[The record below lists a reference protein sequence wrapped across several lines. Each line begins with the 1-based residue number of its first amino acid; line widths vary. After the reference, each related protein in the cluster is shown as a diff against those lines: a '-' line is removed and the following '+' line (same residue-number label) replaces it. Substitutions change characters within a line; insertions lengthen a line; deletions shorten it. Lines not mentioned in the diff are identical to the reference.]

1 MKKAELLKVLDEK
14 IKYIKCDPYYHE
26 KVKLKKVLDGLIYIR
41 DELPILYDR
50 VEDGEVLP
58 NEFEILSKKQFD
70 LVEQC
75 SEFYKKDDVKR
86 CSDVMKALFSNIVDF
101 ELLYDENVI
110 KMAEVTLH
118 GCPNVYIIYF
128 EDVLEEKSSS
138 LISS

>member
-1 MKKAELLKVLDEK
+1 MKEKEFVDVLNEK
-14 IKYIKCDPYYHE
+14 IKYIEGIPYYND

-58 NEFEILSKKQFD
+58 NEFEILSKKHFD

-86 CSDVMKALFSNIVDF
+86 RSDVMKALFSNIVDF

-110 KMAEVTLH
+110 KMAEVALH

-128 EDVLEEKSSS
+128 EDVFRRRK
-138 LISS
+138 

>member
-1 MKKAELLKVLDEK
+1 MKKAELLNILNKK
-14 IKYIKCDPYYHE
+14 INQLKSNSFCDDNM
-26 KVKLKKVLDGLIYIR
+26 KVKKLLDGLIYIR
-41 DELPILYDR
+41 DELSILYDR

-58 NEFEILSKKQFD
+58 NEFEILSEKQFD

-75 SEFYKKDDVKR
+75 SEFYKKDDLKR
-86 CSDVMKALFSNIVDF
+86 RSDVMKALFSNIVDF

-128 EDVLEEKSSS
+128 EDVFRRKK
-138 LISS
+138 

>member
-1 MKKAELLKVLDEK
+1 MKKAELLNILNKK
-14 IKYIKCDPYYHE
+14 INQLKSNPFCDDNM
-26 KVKLKKVLDGLIYIR
+26 KVKKLLDGLIYIR
-41 DELPILYDR
+41 DELSILYDR

-58 NEFEILSKKQFD
+58 NEFEILSEKQFD

-75 SEFYKKDDVKR
+75 SEFYKKDDLKR
-86 CSDVMKALFSNIVDF
+86 RSDVMKALFSNIVDF

-128 EDVLEEKSSS
+128 EDVFRRKK
-138 LISS
+138 

>member
-1 MKKAELLKVLDEK
+1 MKEKEFVDVLNEK
-14 IKYIKCDPYYHE
+14 IKYIEGIPYYND
-26 KVKLKKVLDGLIYIR
+26 KVKLKKILDGLLYIR
-41 DELPILYDR
+41 DELSILYDR

-58 NEFEILSKKQFD
+58 NEFEILSKEQFD

-128 EDVLEEKSSS
+128 EDVFRRKK
-138 LISS
+138 

>member
-1 MKKAELLKVLDEK
+1 MKKAELLNILNKK
-14 IKYIKCDPYYHE
+14 ITQLKSNPFCDDNM
-26 KVKLKKVLDGLIYIR
+26 KVKKLLDGLIYIR
-41 DELPILYDR
+41 DELSILYDR

-58 NEFEILSKKQFD
+58 NEFEILSEKQFD

-75 SEFYKKDDVKR
+75 SEFYKKDDLKR
-86 CSDVMKALFSNIVDF
+86 RSDVMKALFSNIVDF

-128 EDVLEEKSSS
+128 EDVFRRKK
-138 LISS
+138 